1 MQFSKR
7 TILKASGFD
16 ISLQI
21 GGNFVKDDAVY
32 CEHPG
37 GVEMAYI
44 AYWRHRAL
52 MRKQRQIIKGLS
64 LALGVVV
71 VMAVALIVKGV

>member
-1 MQFSKR
+1 M
-7 TILKASGFD
+7 
-16 ISLQI
+16 
-21 GGNFVKDDAVY
+21 KDDAVY
-32 CEHPG
+32 CEHPD
-37 GVEMAYI
+37 GVEVAYI

-52 MRKQRQIIKGLS
+52 MRRQRQIIKWLS

>member
-1 MQFSKR
+1 M
-7 TILKASGFD
+7 
-16 ISLQI
+16 
-21 GGNFVKDDAVY
+21 KDDAVY

-37 GVEMAYI
+37 GVEAAYI
-44 AYWRHRAL
+44 AYWRHRAW

-71 VMAVALIVKGV
+71 LTALALIVKGA